1 MLRLSITLPNNAQ
14 INLESEDEVV
24 IDRVLGIVL
33 TDISHALLAGLTAPE
48 ASAGVSPVPGA
59 ARPVPA
65 VSVEPVVTVETT
77 PQHRVLEDQGP
88 SPSTPAPTVPAPEN
102 PPSATS
108 EPATSSP
115 VPSTLEPEAPGQGT
129 VHQPE
134 PVSAQPGEESHQ
146 DDSAPQQAP
155 APLLS
160 DWDVSLREQPEE
172 AWPQLEG
179 SANGMEA
186 SNGSGQARNLN
197 PTVSSVVPE
206 VAERAFVDFCR
217 AANPLGDMRRVVVA
231 AEGANRYLSM
241 DGVDA
246 EALGRLFDTVGWP
259 RAHNFVQ
266 TLRNAARSKF
276 GWLERIPGR
285 AGHYTVTDVGRSTAL
300 GR

>member
-24 IDRVLGIVL
+24 IDRILGIVL
-33 TDISHALLAGLTAPE
+33 TDISHALLAGLA
-48 ASAGVSPVPGA
+48 APGA
-59 ARPVPA
+59 GDGPMPTREVAGPTPAAR
-65 VSVEPVVTVETT
+65 VESVVTVETT
-77 PQHRVLEDQGP
+77 SPQGSAAEESAVPSAAGPMTDHLEQPATQQPERAPEHPNGGSPP
-88 SPSTPAPTVPAPEN
+88 SQAAPEQPPAPV
-102 PPSATS
+102 
-108 EPATSSP
+108 
-115 VPSTLEPEAPGQGT
+115 Q
-129 VHQPE
+129 
-134 PVSAQPGEESHQ
+134 
-146 DDSAPQQAP
+146 
-155 APLLS
+155 S
-160 DWDVSLREQPEE
+160 DWDVALREQPEE

-179 SANGMEA
+179 GNNGVDASKGLGMVKNPSA
-186 SNGSGQARNLN
+186 S
-197 PTVSSVVPE
+197 VSSVRPE

-231 AEGANRYLSM
+231 AEGAYRYLSM

>member
-1 MLRLSITLPNNAQ
+1 MLRLSITLPNSAQ

-24 IDRVLGIVL
+24 IDRILGIVL
-33 TDISHALLAGLTAPE
+33 TDVSHALLAGLAAPE
-48 ASAGVSPVPGA
+48 AGAG
-59 ARPVPA
+59 
-65 VSVEPVVTVETT
+65 PVVVRE
-77 PQHRVLEDQGP
+77 
-88 SPSTPAPTVPAPEN
+88 TPAPTAPAPVQ
-102 PPSATS
+102 PVATV
-108 EPATSSP
+108 EPTAPQGVAEQDSPAPAAVAP
-115 VPSTLEPEAPGQGT
+115 VPET
-129 VHQPE
+129 VE
-134 PVSAQPGEESHQ
+134 
-146 DDSAPQQAP
+146 QAP
-155 APLLS
+155 AREPDQLPSPVNEAPPEPTQVAEPPTAPVMS
-160 DWDVSLREQPEE
+160 DWDASLSEQPEE

-179 SANGMEA
+179 MGNGVEA
-186 SNGSGQARNLN
+186 SNGSGLGRNSS
-197 PTVSSVVPE
+197 PGVPSVVPE
-206 VAERAFVDFCR
+206 VSERAFVDFCR

>member
-1 MLRLSITLPNNAQ
+1 MIPMLRLSITLPNNAQ

-24 IDRVLGIVL
+24 IDRILGIVL
-33 TDISHALLAGLTAPE
+33 ADISHALLSGLTATD
-48 ASAGVSPVPGA
+48 ASSGA
-59 ARPVPA
+59 ALVREVTAPTPPAPVQPV
-65 VSVEPVVTVETT
+65 VSVEPAA
-77 PQHRVLEDQGP
+77 PQRLAAEE
-88 SPSTPAPTVPAPEN
+88 SPAPAAAVPVSDAPEQ
-102 PPSATS
+102 PVAQQP
-108 EPATSSP
+108 EPA
-115 VPSTLEPEAPGQGT
+115 VDEINEATLEPASNP
-129 VHQPE
+129 
-134 PVSAQPGEESHQ
+134 AQP
-146 DDSAPQQAP
+146 PQP
-155 APLLS
+155 ILS
-160 DWDVSLREQPEE
+160 DWDVSLQEQPEE

-179 SANGMEA
+179 AGNGIEA
-186 SNGSGQARNLN
+186 SNGSGVVRN
-197 PTVSSVVPE
+197 PHAGVSSVVPE

-231 AEGANRYLSM
+231 AEGANRYLAM

-285 AGHYTVTDVGRSTAL
+285 AGHYTVTDLGRSTAL

>member
-33 TDISHALLAGLTAPE
+33 TDISRALLAGLTASEVGAGPAPVREVTAPE
-48 ASAGVSPVPGA
+48 PPTPAQPVVSVETTAPRTVAAEEGTTPASTSPVPDGPGQPIA
-59 ARPVPA
+59 QQPELV
-65 VSVEPVVTVETT
+65 VEQPN
-77 PQHRVLEDQGP
+77 DGP
-88 SPSTPAPTVPAPEN
+88 SQPAASPEQPLAP
-102 PPSATS
+102 
-108 EPATSSP
+108 
-115 VPSTLEPEAPGQGT
+115 VM
-129 VHQPE
+129 
-134 PVSAQPGEESHQ
+134 
-146 DDSAPQQAP
+146 
-155 APLLS
+155 S
-160 DWDVSLREQPEE
+160 DWDVSLREPPEE

-179 SANGMEA
+179 TGNGVEA
-186 SNGSGQARNLN
+186 SNGSGMPRNPQAG
-197 PTVSSVVPE
+197 VSSVVPE

-246 EALGRLFDTVGWP
+246 ESLGRLFDTVGWP

>member
-14 INLESEDEVV
+14 INLESEDEAV

-33 TDISHALLAGLTAPE
+33 TDISHALLAGLTTPE
-48 ASAGVSPVPGA
+48 TGSGPVPVREVTA
-59 ARPVPA
+59 SPPPTPVQPV
-65 VSVEPVVTVETT
+65 VSVENTG
-77 PQHRVLEDQGP
+77 PQAVAAEESLAP
-88 SPSTPAPTVPAPEN
+88 ASTSPAPDVPEQPVAQQPELVVEQPFDVESQPAANPEHPPAPIM
-102 PPSATS
+102 
-108 EPATSSP
+108 
-115 VPSTLEPEAPGQGT
+115 
-129 VHQPE
+129 
-134 PVSAQPGEESHQ
+134 
-146 DDSAPQQAP
+146 
-155 APLLS
+155 S

-179 SANGMEA
+179 TGNGVEA
-186 SNGSGQARNLN
+186 SNGSGAPRNPQAG
-197 PTVSSVVPE
+197 VSSVVPE
-206 VAERAFVDFCR
+206 VAERAFVDFCK

-231 AEGANRYLSM
+231 AEGANRYLAM

>member
-1 MLRLSITLPNNAQ
+1 MLRLSITLPNSAQ

-24 IDRVLGIVL
+24 IDRILGIVL
-33 TDISHALLAGLTAPE
+33 TDISHALLAGLAAPE
-48 ASAGVSPVPGA
+48 GGSG
-59 ARPVPA
+59 
-65 VSVEPVVTVETT
+65 PVVVRE
-77 PQHRVLEDQGP
+77 
-88 SPSTPAPTVPAPEN
+88 TPAPAAPAPVQ
-102 PPSATS
+102 PVATV
-108 EPATSSP
+108 EPTAPQGVAQQESPAPAAAAP
-115 VPSTLEPEAPGQGT
+115 VPET
-129 VHQPE
+129 VE
-134 PVSAQPGEESHQ
+134 
-146 DDSAPQQAP
+146 QAP
-155 APLLS
+155 APESGHLPSPVNEAALEPTQVPEPPAPVMS
-160 DWDVSLREQPEE
+160 DWDASLREQPEE

-179 SANGMEA
+179 MGNGVEA
-186 SNGSGQARNLN
+186 SNGSALGRNSS
-197 PTVSSVVPE
+197 PPVPSVVPE
-206 VAERAFVDFCR
+206 VSERAFVDFCR

-246 EALGRLFDTVGWP
+246 EALGLLFDTVGWP

>member
-14 INLESEDEVV
+14 INLESEDETV

-48 ASAGVSPVPGA
+48 EGSGPGPVREVAAPTPPTPVQPVVNVETTAIQTVATEESPTLASASPVPEQ
-59 ARPVPA
+59 PVA
-65 VSVEPVVTVETT
+65 
-77 PQHRVLEDQGP
+77 Q
-88 SPSTPAPTVPAPEN
+88 
-102 PPSATS
+102 
-108 EPATSSP
+108 
-115 VPSTLEPEAPGQGT
+115 
-129 VHQPE
+129 QPE
-134 PVSAQPGEESHQ
+134 PVVEQPSDMASQPAASPEQ
-146 DDSAPQQAP
+146 PP
-155 APLLS
+155 APVMS

-179 SANGMEA
+179 TGNGVEA
-186 SNGSGQARNLN
+186 SNGSGGPRNPQAG
-197 PTVSSVVPE
+197 VSSVVPE
-206 VAERAFVDFCR
+206 VAERAFVDFCK

>member
-24 IDRVLGIVL
+24 IDRILGIVL
-33 TDISHALLAGLTAPE
+33 TDISHALLAGLAAPETGSGPEPVRQVTAPAPPTPAQPVVSVE
-48 ASAGVSPVPGA
+48 TTASQAVAAAESPAPASTSPVP
-59 ARPVPA
+59 
-65 VSVEPVVTVETT
+65 E
-77 PQHRVLEDQGP
+77 
-88 SPSTPAPTVPAPEN
+88 SPEQPLA
-102 PPSATS
+102 
-108 EPATSSP
+108 
-115 VPSTLEPEAPGQGT
+115 
-129 VHQPE
+129 HQPE
-134 PVSAQPGEESHQ
+134 LVVEQPSEI
-146 DDSAPQQAP
+146 APQQAVTP
-155 APLLS
+155 EQPPVMS

-179 SANGMEA
+179 TGNGVEA
-186 SNGSGQARNLN
+186 SNGSGSARN
-197 PTVSSVVPE
+197 PQVGVSSVVPE

-246 EALGRLFDTVGWP
+246 ESLGRLFDTVGWP

>member
-1 MLRLSITLPNNAQ
+1 MSRGP
-14 INLESEDEVV
+14 
-24 IDRVLGIVL
+24 
-33 TDISHALLAGLTAPE
+33 
-48 ASAGVSPVPGA
+48 GVA
-59 ARPVPA
+59 
-65 VSVEPVVTVETT
+65 
-77 PQHRVLEDQGP
+77 
-88 SPSTPAPTVPAPEN
+88 PAPDVTEQPN
-102 PPSATS
+102 IR
-108 EPATSSP
+108 
-115 VPSTLEPEAPGQGT
+115 
-129 VHQPE
+129 QPE
-134 PVSAQPGEESHQ
+134 PALAEPSEAPPQPSASLEPSL
-146 DDSAPQQAP
+146 PI
-155 APLLS
+155 LS
-160 DWDVSLREQPEE
+160 DWDVSLQEQPEE

-179 SANGMEA
+179 AGNGVGA
-186 SNGSGQARNLN
+186 SNGSEMARN
-197 PTVSSVVPE
+197 PHAGVSSVVPE

>member
-24 IDRVLGIVL
+24 IDRILGIVL
-33 TDISHALLAGLTAPE
+33 TDISHALLAGLTNPE
-48 ASAGVSPVPGA
+48 AGAGPVPV
-59 ARPVPA
+59 REVPA
-65 VSVEPVVTVETT
+65 PNPAAPVQPVVSVEATT
-77 PQHRVLEDQGP
+77 PRGVDAEE
-88 SPSTPAPTVPAPEN
+88 SATPATVVPAPDVMEQSITQQ
-102 PPSATS
+102 PGPVVDQPS
-108 EPATSSP
+108 ESP
-115 VPSTLEPEAPGQGT
+115 SHPTDSP
-129 VHQPE
+129 
-134 PVSAQPGEESHQ
+134 AQP
-146 DDSAPQQAP
+146 P
-155 APLLS
+155 APVLS

-179 SANGMEA
+179 AGNGVEA
-186 SNGSGQARNLN
+186 SNGSGTVRN
-197 PTVSSVVPE
+197 PHAGVSSVVPE

-231 AEGANRYLSM
+231 AEGANRYLSI

-246 EALGRLFDTVGWP
+246 EALGDLFDIVGWP

>member
-1 MLRLSITLPNNAQ
+1 MLRLSITLPNSAQ

-24 IDRVLGIVL
+24 IDRILGIVL
-33 TDISHALLAGLTAPE
+33 TDISHALLAGLAAPESGSGPVVVREPTAPV
-48 ASAGVSPVPGA
+48 APAPVQPVPGVESTA
-59 ARPVPA
+59 PQSTVAEESPAPATNAPVPEA
-65 VSVEPVVTVETT
+65 AEQIPVQQAEPTISPVSETAPDEAPVPEEP
-77 PQHRVLEDQGP
+77 
-88 SPSTPAPTVPAPEN
+88 PAPVM
-102 PPSATS
+102 
-108 EPATSSP
+108 
-115 VPSTLEPEAPGQGT
+115 
-129 VHQPE
+129 
-134 PVSAQPGEESHQ
+134 
-146 DDSAPQQAP
+146 
-155 APLLS
+155 S

-179 SANGMEA
+179 MGNGVEA
-186 SNGSGQARNLN
+186 SNGSGAGRNN
-197 PTVSSVVPE
+197 GPAVPSVVPE
-206 VAERAFVDFCR
+206 VSERAFVDFCR

-285 AGHYTVTDVGRSTAL
+285 AGHYTVTDIGRSTAL

>member
-14 INLESEDEVV
+14 INLESEDEMV
-24 IDRVLGIVL
+24 IDRILGIVL
-33 TDISHALLAGLTAPE
+33 TDISRALLAGLTTPE
-48 ASAGVSPVPGA
+48 VGAGPEPV
-59 ARPVPA
+59 REVPA
-65 VSVEPVVTVETT
+65 PAPAMPVQPVVSVETTVPQTVAAEESAAPAVVA
-77 PQHRVLEDQGP
+77 
-88 SPSTPAPTVPAPEN
+88 PAPDVTEQ
-102 PPSATS
+102 
-108 EPATSSP
+108 P
-115 VPSTLEPEAPGQGT
+115 VTQ
-129 VHQPE
+129 QPE
-134 PVSAQPGEESHQ
+134 PTFDEPSEAMPQPAASPEPSL
-146 DDSAPQQAP
+146 PI
-155 APLLS
+155 LS

-179 SANGMEA
+179 AGNEVGG
-186 SNGSGQARNLN
+186 SNGSEMARN
-197 PTVSSVVPE
+197 PHAGVSSVVPE

>member
-14 INLESEDEVV
+14 INLESEDEAV

-48 ASAGVSPVPGA
+48 VGSGPGPV
-59 ARPVPA
+59 REVPA
-65 VSVEPVVTVETT
+65 PQPPTPAQPVASVETT
-77 PQHRVLEDQGP
+77 APQAVAAEESLIP
-88 SPSTPAPTVPAPEN
+88 ASTSLVPDVPEQ
-102 PPSATS
+102 
-108 EPATSSP
+108 P
-115 VPSTLEPEAPGQGT
+115 VAQ
-129 VHQPE
+129 QPE
-134 PVSAQPGEESHQ
+134 PAVERPNDIESQPAAS
-146 DDSAPQQAP
+146 PQQPP
-155 APLLS
+155 APVMS

-179 SANGMEA
+179 TGNGVEA
-186 SNGSGQARNLN
+186 SNGSGAPRNSQAG
-197 PTVSSVVPE
+197 VSGVVPE

>member
-24 IDRVLGIVL
+24 IDRILGIVL
-33 TDISHALLAGLTAPE
+33 TDISHALLAGLTSPE
-48 ASAGVSPVPGA
+48 AGVGA
-59 ARPVPA
+59 VTR
-65 VSVEPVVTVETT
+65 VEPVAPVAAQPAVGVETVT
-77 PQHRVLEDQGP
+77 AQGP
-88 SPSTPAPTVPAPEN
+88 AAEESPGPATVAPVSETLAQPAVQESEQLSVPRIEAQPETAPAPE
-102 PPSATS
+102 PP
-108 EPATSSP
+108 
-115 VPSTLEPEAPGQGT
+115 
-129 VHQPE
+129 
-134 PVSAQPGEESHQ
+134 
-146 DDSAPQQAP
+146 P

-160 DWDVSLREQPEE
+160 DWDASLTEQPEE

-179 SANGMEA
+179 AGNGVEA
-186 SNGSGQARNLN
+186 TNGAGLGRNNNPAMSN
-197 PTVSSVVPE
+197 VVPE
-206 VAERAFVDFCR
+206 VSERAFVDFCR

-231 AEGANRYLSM
+231 AEGANRYLSI

-246 EALGRLFDTVGWP
+246 DALGRLFDIVGWP